1 MLLERERE
9 EIVRACRKLSAAGLV
24 VGTAGNVSVLAGDL
38 VAVTPSGVDYAEL
51 AARDVGVHRLD
62 GTPVEAPLAP
72 TSELP
77 LHLAVYGAYAGAG
90 TAAIVHTH
98 SVAATAVATLADE
111 LPPIHYYVAMFGGT
125 VRVAPYATYGTDE
138 LASNAVQALRG
149 RTACLLGSHG
159 AVTTGQDLKTAYDRS
174 VYLEWV
180 CDVYLRAAAAGTPRL
195 LPPGEIEAV
204 AAKLARLRPAPLE
217 SSGVH
222 ALPGLAPCRPG
233 DADHGGARGRR
244 THGRRAAALVGDP
257 PAHDGH
263 RGRAAGPADHGPRRE
278 SAAHQAAEQAA
289 RACGRRAGRHH
300 GGAGR
305 SLRTGRLCIAG
316 RIGRPRRRVRR
327 FPHVHADAAHRRARA
342 HQRPDSPAFP

>member
-51 AARDVGVHRLD
+51 AAKDVGVHRLD

-90 TAAIVHTH
+90 LGAGPGAAAIVHTH

-111 LPPIHYYVAMFGGT
+111 LPPIHYYVAMFGGM

-159 AVTTGQDLKTAYDRS
+159 AITTGQDLKTAYDRS

-204 AAKLARLRPAPLE
+204 AAKLA
-217 SSGVH
+217 SYG
-222 ALPGLAPCRPG
+222 
-233 DADHGGARGRR
+233 
-244 THGRRAAALVGDP
+244 
-257 PAHDGH
+257 
-263 RGRAAGPADHGPRRE
+263 
-278 SAAHQAAEQAA
+278 
-289 RACGRRAGRHH
+289 
-300 GGAGR
+300 
-305 SLRTGRLCIAG
+305 
-316 RIGRPRRRVRR
+316 
-327 FPHVHADAAHRRARA
+327 
-342 HQRPDSPAFP
+342 QRP

>member
-1 MLLERERE
+1 MLLEQERE
-9 EIVRACRKLSAAGLV
+9 EIVCACRKLSAAGLV

-51 AARDVGVHRLD
+51 AAKDVGVHRLD

-90 TAAIVHTH
+90 AGAGAGPGAAAIVHTH

-138 LASNAVQALRG
+138 LASNAVHALRG

-174 VYLEWV
+174 VYLEWL
-180 CDVYLRAAAAGTPRL
+180 CDVYLRAATAGTPRL

-204 AAKLARLRPAPLE
+204 AAKLA
-217 SSGVH
+217 GY
-222 ALPGLAPCRPG
+222 G
-233 DADHGGARGRR
+233 
-244 THGRRAAALVGDP
+244 
-257 PAHDGH
+257 
-263 RGRAAGPADHGPRRE
+263 
-278 SAAHQAAEQAA
+278 
-289 RACGRRAGRHH
+289 
-300 GGAGR
+300 
-305 SLRTGRLCIAG
+305 
-316 RIGRPRRRVRR
+316 
-327 FPHVHADAAHRRARA
+327 
-342 HQRPDSPAFP
+342 QRP

>member
-9 EIVRACRKLSAAGLV
+9 EIVRACRNLSAAGLV

-90 TAAIVHTH
+90 AGAGTAAIVHTH
-98 SVAATAVATLADE
+98 SVAATAVSTLADE
-111 LPPIHYYVAMFGGT
+111 LPAIHYYVAMFGGT

-138 LASNAVQALRG
+138 LAGNAVRALRG

-159 AVTTGQDLKTAYDRS
+159 AVTTGPDLKTAYDRG

-204 AAKLARLRPAPLE
+204 AAKLA
-217 SSGVH
+217 SYGQ
-222 ALPGLAPCRPG
+222 
-233 DADHGGARGRR
+233 RR
-244 THGRRAAALVGDP
+244 
-257 PAHDGH
+257 
-263 RGRAAGPADHGPRRE
+263 
-278 SAAHQAAEQAA
+278 
-289 RACGRRAGRHH
+289 
-300 GGAGR
+300 
-305 SLRTGRLCIAG
+305 
-316 RIGRPRRRVRR
+316 
-327 FPHVHADAAHRRARA
+327 
-342 HQRPDSPAFP
+342 

>member
-1 MLLERERE
+1 M
-9 EIVRACRKLSAAGLV
+9 
-24 VGTAGNVSVLAGDL
+24 
-38 VAVTPSGVDYAEL
+38 AVTPSGVDYAEL
-51 AARDVGVHRLD
+51 AARDIGVHRLD

-77 LHLAVYGAYAGAG
+77 LHLAVYGAYAGTGAG
-90 TAAIVHTH
+90 TGGLGRRRSCTRTR
-98 SVAATAVATLADE
+98 VAATAVATLGDE

-204 AAKLARLRPAPLE
+204 AAKLARY
-217 SSGVH
+217 GQ
-222 ALPGLAPCRPG
+222 
-233 DADHGGARGRR
+233 
-244 THGRRAAALVGDP
+244 AAA
-257 PAHDGH
+257 
-263 RGRAAGPADHGPRRE
+263 GRVYV
-278 SAAHQAAEQAA
+278 SAL
-289 RACGRRAGRHH
+289 CT
-300 GGAGR
+300 GGGQ
-305 SLRTGRLCIAG
+305 G
-316 RIGRPRRRVRR
+316 
-327 FPHVHADAAHRRARA
+327 
-342 HQRPDSPAFP
+342 

>member
-77 LHLAVYGAYAGAG
+77 LHLAVYGAYARTGAGPDAGPG

-204 AAKLARLRPAPLE
+204 AAKLA
-217 SSGVH
+217 SYG
-222 ALPGLAPCRPG
+222 
-233 DADHGGARGRR
+233 
-244 THGRRAAALVGDP
+244 
-257 PAHDGH
+257 
-263 RGRAAGPADHGPRRE
+263 
-278 SAAHQAAEQAA
+278 
-289 RACGRRAGRHH
+289 
-300 GGAGR
+300 
-305 SLRTGRLCIAG
+305 
-316 RIGRPRRRVRR
+316 
-327 FPHVHADAAHRRARA
+327 
-342 HQRPDSPAFP
+342 QRP

>member
-9 EIVRACRKLSAAGLV
+9 EIVRVCRKLSAAGLM
-24 VGTAGNVSVLAGDL
+24 VGTAGNVSVLAADL

-51 AARDVGVHRLD
+51 AATDVGVYRLD

-77 LHLAVYGAYAGAG
+77 LHLAVYGAYAGTGAGAGAGTG

-98 SVAATAVATLADE
+98 SVAATAVATLGDE

-204 AAKLARLRPAPLE
+204 AAKLA
-217 SSGVH
+217 SYG
-222 ALPGLAPCRPG
+222 
-233 DADHGGARGRR
+233 
-244 THGRRAAALVGDP
+244 
-257 PAHDGH
+257 
-263 RGRAAGPADHGPRRE
+263 
-278 SAAHQAAEQAA
+278 
-289 RACGRRAGRHH
+289 
-300 GGAGR
+300 
-305 SLRTGRLCIAG
+305 
-316 RIGRPRRRVRR
+316 
-327 FPHVHADAAHRRARA
+327 
-342 HQRPDSPAFP
+342 QRP

>member
-24 VGTAGNVSVLAGDL
+24 VGTAGNVSVLSGDL

-51 AARDVGVHRLD
+51 AASDVGVHRLD
-62 GTPVEAPLAP
+62 GTPVEARLAP

-90 TAAIVHTH
+90 AGAGAGAAAIVHTH
-98 SVAATAVATLADE
+98 SVAATAVSTLADE
-111 LPPIHYYVAMFGGT
+111 VPAIHYYVAMFGGT

-138 LASNAVQALRG
+138 LASNTVHALRG

-159 AVTTGQDLKTAYDRS
+159 AVTTGPDLTTAYDRA

-204 AAKLARLRPAPLE
+204 AAKLA
-217 SSGVH
+217 SYG
-222 ALPGLAPCRPG
+222 
-233 DADHGGARGRR
+233 
-244 THGRRAAALVGDP
+244 
-257 PAHDGH
+257 
-263 RGRAAGPADHGPRRE
+263 
-278 SAAHQAAEQAA
+278 
-289 RACGRRAGRHH
+289 
-300 GGAGR
+300 
-305 SLRTGRLCIAG
+305 
-316 RIGRPRRRVRR
+316 
-327 FPHVHADAAHRRARA
+327 
-342 HQRPDSPAFP
+342 QRP

>member
-24 VGTAGNVSVLAGDL
+24 VGTAGNVSVLSGDL

-62 GTPVEAPLAP
+62 GTPVEARLAP

-90 TAAIVHTH
+90 AGPGPAAIVHTH
-98 SVAATAVATLADE
+98 SVAATAVSTLTGEVPA
-111 LPPIHYYVAMFGGT
+111 IHYYVAMFGGA
-125 VRVAPYATYGTDE
+125 VRVAPYATYGTGE
-138 LASNAVQALRG
+138 LARNAVHALRG

-159 AVTTGQDLKTAYDRS
+159 AVTTGPDLTTAYDRA

-204 AAKLARLRPAPLE
+204 AAKLA
-217 SSGVH
+217 SYG
-222 ALPGLAPCRPG
+222 
-233 DADHGGARGRR
+233 
-244 THGRRAAALVGDP
+244 
-257 PAHDGH
+257 
-263 RGRAAGPADHGPRRE
+263 
-278 SAAHQAAEQAA
+278 
-289 RACGRRAGRHH
+289 
-300 GGAGR
+300 
-305 SLRTGRLCIAG
+305 
-316 RIGRPRRRVRR
+316 
-327 FPHVHADAAHRRARA
+327 
-342 HQRPDSPAFP
+342 QRP

>member
-24 VGTAGNVSVLAGDL
+24 VGTAGNVSARVGDL

-51 AARDVGVHRLD
+51 AAGDVGVHRLD
-62 GTPVEAPLAP
+62 GTPVEARLAP

-90 TAAIVHTH
+90 AGAGAGAAAIVHTH

-111 LPPIHYYVAMFGGT
+111 LPPVHYYVAMFGGA

-138 LASNAVQALRG
+138 LASNAVHALRG

-159 AVTTGQDLKTAYDRS
+159 AVTAGPDLTTAYDRA

-204 AAKLARLRPAPLE
+204 AAKLA
-217 SSGVH
+217 SYG
-222 ALPGLAPCRPG
+222 
-233 DADHGGARGRR
+233 
-244 THGRRAAALVGDP
+244 
-257 PAHDGH
+257 
-263 RGRAAGPADHGPRRE
+263 
-278 SAAHQAAEQAA
+278 
-289 RACGRRAGRHH
+289 
-300 GGAGR
+300 
-305 SLRTGRLCIAG
+305 
-316 RIGRPRRRVRR
+316 
-327 FPHVHADAAHRRARA
+327 
-342 HQRPDSPAFP
+342 QRP